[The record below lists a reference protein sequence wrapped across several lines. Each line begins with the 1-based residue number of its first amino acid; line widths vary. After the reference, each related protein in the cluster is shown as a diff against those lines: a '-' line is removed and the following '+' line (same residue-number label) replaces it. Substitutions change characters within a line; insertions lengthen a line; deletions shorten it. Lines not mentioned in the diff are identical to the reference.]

1 MLEQERFEEFSSLIS
16 SIHGSIQKLKARYTA
31 QLGLKAVH
39 VFWLYLLRS
48 HPEGMSA
55 SELAAAVQAN
65 RSLVSRELDDLFA
78 KDIIF
83 TQNNGEKRRYGWKL
97 MLTEKGNR
105 LADIISDVVSDI
117 QKTVSSNISAE
128 DLIVFYRTLRVLADS
143 FTDLEKNNNI
153 QEVIDRW
160 L

>member
-31 QLGLKAVH
+31 QLDLKAVH
-39 VFWLYLLRS
+39 VFWIYLLRS

-65 RSLVSRELDDLFA
+65 RSLVSRELDELFD
-78 KDIIF
+78 KDVIF
-83 TQNNGEKRRYGWKL
+83 TQNSGEKRRYGWKL

-105 LADIISDVVSDI
+105 IADIISDVTSDV
-117 QKTVSSNISAE
+117 QNTVSRNISEE
-128 DLIVFYRTLRVLADS
+128 DLVTFYRTLRALAGG
-143 FTDLEKNNNI
+143 FAELEKSNNI
-153 QEVIDRW
+153 QGVIDRW